1 MALLYEA
8 DVKGEPPS
16 VVLAGLAV
24 RPDAFTEQLLAAAEA
39 RGSEIDGLVA
49 DAAIGWEL
57 DRMPVVDRTLLRLAT
72 AELLDFPETP
82 TAVILDEAVG
92 LSSEYSTDASGRFVN
107 GVLATIA
114 TKVRTD

>member
-8 DVKGEPPS
+8 DVKGESPS
-16 VVLAGLAV
+16 TVLAALAV
-24 RPDAFTEQLLAAAEA
+24 RPDVFTERLLAATEA
-39 RGSEIDGLVA
+39 RVAEIDRLVA

-57 DRMPVVDRTLLRLAT
+57 DRMPVVDRTVLRLAT